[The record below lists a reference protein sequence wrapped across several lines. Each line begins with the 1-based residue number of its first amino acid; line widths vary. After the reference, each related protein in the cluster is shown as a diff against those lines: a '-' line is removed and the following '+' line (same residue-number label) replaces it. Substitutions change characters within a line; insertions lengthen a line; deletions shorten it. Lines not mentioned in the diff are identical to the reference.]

1 LLATYRSILREPGA
15 LRLVITALLARI
27 PVGINALA
35 VVLLVRR
42 ATGSFADA
50 GVVDAGLAI
59 GAALISPT
67 QGRLVDRFGQTKIL
81 IPSALVSAG
90 ALIGLVVGVHHH
102 VSIAVLT
109 ALAAIGGGTQPPMS
123 ASMRALW
130 ASLIPEPAR
139 RNTAFALEAVLTEVY
154 FIAGP
159 LITAVIVAVS
169 NPSVAVIAS
178 ASLSVAGTLAFA
190 TSRASRMWRA
200 AKARRTF
207 AGALAGRGMRT
218 LVLSVAPMGLAFGTL
233 EVAMPA
239 LATQDGDPA
248 AAGILLGAFAGG
260 SLLGG
265 LLYGSRSW
273 PGSSAQRYVF
283 LTAVFAAGMAP
294 LIVAGS
300 IPVMVVLM
308 AVAGLTLA
316 PVAACSFALIED
328 VAPTGTTIEA
338 FTWLFTANMAGA
350 ALGAAAAGAVI
361 HSAGIRAALLIPLCG
376 VAVSFL
382 LALAGRRAL
391 ASGGERATGS
401 DASSVAGGP
410 DGPGDAHGRIGAE
423 VAVRSPRASGRHGR
437 VGGPRFLAAGLI
449 LVAALLGYRA
459 RDGRSDSH
467 RRSRR
472 R

>member
-1 LLATYRSILREPGA
+1 
-15 LRLVITALLARI
+15 
-27 PVGINALA
+27 
-35 VVLLVRR
+35 
-42 ATGSFADA
+42 
-50 GVVDAGLAI
+50 
-59 GAALISPT
+59 
-67 QGRLVDRFGQTKIL
+67 
-81 IPSALVSAG
+81 
-90 ALIGLVVGVHHH
+90 
-102 VSIAVLT
+102 
-109 ALAAIGGGTQPPMS
+109 
-123 ASMRALW
+123 
-130 ASLIPEPAR
+130 
-139 RNTAFALEAVLTEVY
+139 
-154 FIAGP
+154 
-159 LITAVIVAVS
+159 
-169 NPSVAVIAS
+169 
-178 ASLSVAGTLAFA
+178 
-190 TSRASRMWRA
+190 
-200 AKARRTF
+200 
-207 AGALAGRGMRT
+207 
-218 LVLSVAPMGLAFGTL
+218 MGLAFGTL

-410 DGPGDAHGRIGAE
+410 DGSGDAHGRIGAE